1 MKVCENYKK
10 LNVITEKYRCPI
22 PFCDGVLEE
31 VREQKLYSFAD
42 GYIRYH
48 QEMIVHEDQ
57 LKTTFTSPW
66 GTFCYVVTSFVLCNA
81 SAIILNLIYKILKLY
96 LGHFIRIF
104 IVDLFKLWVL
114 GIIFREFGK
123 KVERLNESKIT
134 LSA

>member
-1 MKVCENYKK
+1 
-10 LNVITEKYRCPI
+10 
-22 PFCDGVLEE
+22 
-31 VREQKLYSFAD
+31 
-42 GYIRYH
+42 
-48 QEMIVHEDQ
+48 MIVHEDQ

-66 GTFCYVVTSFVLCNA
+66 GTFCYVVISFGLCNA
-81 SAIILNLIYKILKLY
+81 SAIILSLIYKTLKLY

-114 GIIFREFGK
+114 GVIFKEFGEK